1 MVQKFKSKLNQL
13 QQSRKLISLSYKQSF
28 LEQYAP
34 NSTPYLPES
43 LRMQLRNF
51 ERPGASVVGDVPAD
65 TFARDILKRLLID
78 FFPGFVATGR
88 QYLLAARYRTC
99 GC

>member
-51 ERPGASVVGDVPAD
+51 ERPCASMIGDVPVD
-65 TFARDILKRLLID
+65 FARDVLKRLLID
-78 FFPGFVATGR
+78 FFLGFVATGK
-88 QYLLAARYRTC
+88 QYLLAAR
-99 GC
+99 